1 MAKTT
6 ESKVIKPNPQVKK
19 WNLATWFLV
28 IIGITC
34 TTFVMT
40 LILLNYTGVINL
52 YPSNT
57 SNYGNSDNNP
67 AASTDNAVTPVKDTT
82 TQPGQ
87 ATNAQPG
94 QGAISIESVSTT
106 IAKIHQWPE
115 TRQGEDWAEVTMDI
129 SGSATASAL
138 LHPGTYYGH
147 VSVVWLTYP
156 QDYHVVTDSPY
167 GKQYIDAGEGYF
179 GAFPQVESPWG
190 YEYDRNSEEPLTIHW
205 TGQTINAPF
214 EKGEQIMIIA
224 QLNWPSYFS
233 DFYQATYEVIT
244 PFP

>member
-1 MAKTT
+1 MANTK
-6 ESKVIKPNPQVKK
+6 IPAIKK
-19 WNLATWFLV
+19 WNLATWILV
-28 IIGITC
+28 TIGVIG
-34 TTFVMT
+34 TTFVMA
-40 LILLNYTGVINL
+40 LILLNWAGIINL
-52 YPSNT
+52 YPDS
-57 SNYGNSDNNP
+57 GNSNNNI
-67 AASTDNAVTPVKDTT
+67 AASTDNAVAPVKDTT

-106 IAKIHQWPE
+106 ITKIHQWPE
-115 TRQGEDWAEVTMDI
+115 TREGEDWAEVTMDI

-156 QDYHVVTDSPY
+156 RDYRLVTDSPY
-167 GKQYIDAGEGYF
+167 GKQYVDVSEDGYF
-179 GAFPQVESPWG
+179 GGFPQVESPWG

-205 TGQTINAPF
+205 TGQTINQPF

-233 DFYQATYEVIT
+233 DFYQATYKVIT

>member
-1 MAKTT
+1 MAK
-6 ESKVIKPNPQVKK
+6 ENPSIKPKPKMTFGQ
-19 WNLATWFLV
+19 WALALLFTA
-28 IIGITC
+28 
-34 TTFVMT
+34 
-40 LILLNYTGVINL
+40 ILLFGLNLTGIVSI
-52 YPSNT
+52 PFFDTFSF
-57 SNYGNSDNNP
+57 GNSDNNNV
-67 AASTDNAVTPVKDTT
+67 ASIDNAVAPVKDTT

-106 IAKIHQWPE
+106 ITKIHKWPE

-156 QDYHVVTDSPY
+156 RDYRLVTDSPY
-167 GKQYIDAGEGYF
+167 GKQYVDVSEDGYF
-179 GAFPQVESPWG
+179 GGFPQVESPWG

-205 TGQTINAPF
+205 TGQTINQPF

-233 DFYQATYEVIT
+233 DFYQATYKVIT